1 MIAETTSEF
10 IETVIA
16 GVGFGGIAAAHDL
29 LESGRTDFILLEKA
43 PEAGGVWRDNTYPN
57 AACDVPAHL
66 YSFSFAQN
74 PDWSCNYASQWEIL
88 EYTNRVIDEL
98 GIRDRIRFE
107 EALVR
112 AQWLNEKLLWR
123 LETSRGRII
132 ECRYLISALGTLN
145 QPLIPDL
152 PGLEDFQ
159 GQLVHTAEWRSD
171 IDMAGKRV
179 AVVGAGASAIQVVP
193 HAVEQAESVLAV
205 IRTAPHVMPKPEEF
219 YDEEAKG
226 RFRKHPE
233 LLLKLRN
240 DQYDYWNH
248 STHAQA
254 VMDEDF
260 LQTAERIWREH
271 MESAVSDPRLR
282 EILTPDSRF
291 GCRRPVVSNSFYPAL
306 ADPKTLVIDSAI
318 QRLTASG
325 VVSESGEE
333 YDADIVVLAT
343 GFRATEMLSHVEI
356 IGSGGWPLTEE
367 WQDGPEAYKGTM
379 VKGFPNLFLITG
391 PNTQASGSLIG
402 VIEAQTKYITNCL
415 DEAVRR
421 NSSVIEVTA
430 EAQTAFNTGLEA
442 MMEKS
447 VYIAGGCHS
456 WYRIGGTGRVV
467 TKWPG
472 SLADFEKELEALA
485 PKDFIFAGVRERVL
499 TTLVHG

>member
-1 MIAETTSEF
+1 MNPAAETEF
-10 IETVIA
+10 FETVIA

-29 LESGRTDFILLEKA
+29 LESGRTDFVLLEKA

-74 PDWSCNYASQWEIL
+74 SEWSCNYASQWEIL

-98 GIRDRIRFE
+98 GLRERIRFE

-112 AQWLNEKLLWR
+112 AQWISEKVVWR
-123 LETSRGRII
+123 LQTSRGRVI

-152 PGLEDFQ
+152 PGLADYR
-159 GQLVHTAEWRSD
+159 GQIIHTAEWLPD
-171 IDMAGKRV
+171 IDMTGKRV
-179 AVVGAGASAIQVVP
+179 AVIGAGASAIQVVP
-193 HAVEQAESVLAV
+193 HAVEQADSVLAV

-219 YDEEAKG
+219 YDETAKEH
-226 RFRKHPE
+226 FRNHPE
-233 LLLKLRN
+233 ILQELRKE
-240 DQYDYWNH
+240 QYDYWNQ

-254 VMDEDF
+254 VMDEEF
-260 LQTAERIWREH
+260 LRRAETVWREH

-306 ADPKTLVIDSAI
+306 ADPKTTVIDAGI

-325 VVSESGEE
+325 VVSETGEKF
-333 YDADIVVLAT
+333 DADIVVLAT

-356 IGSGGWPLTEE
+356 IGAGGWPLTEE
-367 WQDGPEAYKGTM
+367 WQEGPEAYKGTM
-379 VKGFPNLFLITG
+379 VKGFPNLFLVTG

-402 VIEAQTKYITNCL
+402 VIEAQTKYITKCL
-415 DEAVRR
+415 DEAVRQER
-421 NSSVIEVTA
+421 PVIEVTPQ
-430 EAQTAFNTGLEA
+430 AQATFNSGLEK
-442 MMEKS
+442 MMERS

-456 WYRIGGTGRVV
+456 WYRLGGTGRVV

-472 SLADFEKELEALA
+472 SLADFETELEGVVLD
-485 PKDFIFAGVRERVL
+485 DFTFSKASGRSL
-499 TTLVHG
+499 TMVSG